1 LPIDNLVY
9 AGATMTTPPRPFRL
23 GTRGSPLALTQARMV
38 VTALA
43 AAHGW
48 DEAAVEIVPIR
59 TSGDRIQDRALAEV
73 GGKALWTKE
82 LDRALLAGEIDFA
95 VHSMK
100 DVETI
105 RPAEIVIAAMLP
117 RADVRDRLIGAR
129 SLAELPPGARVGTSS
144 PRRSA
149 QVRHARRDAEIVLF
163 RGNVD
168 TRLAK
173 LAAGEAEATLLA
185 SAGLDR
191 LGRGEVGHPIPLEQM
206 LPAPAQGAVGME
218 TLAANSGM
226 RALLEAIDDGSTHLC
241 VSAERALLAAL
252 GADCRSPVAALAV
265 EAGGSI
271 RLRAEILSE
280 DGGEVH
286 AGDRLFADPA
296 AAGALA
302 GELLAGASARLKA
315 LFPGR

>member
-1 LPIDNLVY
+1 MTNAPI
-9 AGATMTTPPRPFRL
+9 RPLRL

-38 VTALA
+38 IASLR

-48 DEAAVEIVPIR
+48 AEGAVEIVAIK
-59 TSGDRIQDRALAEV
+59 TSGDKIQDRALAEV

-82 LDRALLAGEIDFA
+82 LDRALLDGEIDFA

-117 RADVRDRLIGAR
+117 RADVRDRLIGVET
-129 SLAELPPGARVGTSS
+129 LAALPQGARVGTSS

-149 QVRHARRDAEIVLF
+149 QVRRARPDAEIVLF

-173 LAAGEAEATLLA
+173 LASGEADATLLA
-185 SAGLDR
+185 GAGLDR
-191 LGRGEVGHPIPLEQM
+191 LGRSEIGYPIPTEVM
-206 LPAPAQGAVGME
+206 LPAPAQGAVGIE
-218 TLAANSGM
+218 TLTADNEM
-226 RALLEAIDDGSTHLC
+226 RALLGAIDDEQTHAC
-241 VSAERALLAAL
+241 VDAERALLAAL

-265 EAGGSI
+265 RSGVG
-271 RLRAEILSE
+271 LHMRAEILTE
-280 DGGEVH
+280 DGGECRSGE
-286 AGDRLFADPA
+286 AMLLRKGDAE
-296 AAGALA
+296 ALA
-302 GELLAGASARLKA
+302 RRLLEHASPRLRA
-315 LFPGR
+315 LFTCA

>member
-1 LPIDNLVY
+1 MSLSDPSLPL
-9 AGATMTTPPRPFRL
+9 RL

-38 VTALA
+38 IEALR

-48 DEAAVEIVPIR
+48 GENAVEIVTIK
-59 TSGDRIQDRALAEV
+59 TSGDKIQDRALAEV

-82 LDRALLAGEIDFA
+82 LDRALLDGEIDFA

-117 RADVRDRLIGAR
+117 RADVRDRLIGVET
-129 SLAELPPGARVGTSS
+129 LAALSRGARVGTSS

-149 QVRHARRDAEIVLF
+149 QVRRARPDAEIVLF

-173 LAAGEAEATLLA
+173 LSAGEAEATLLA

-191 LGRGEVGHPIPLEQM
+191 LGRVGIGHPIPIEEM
-206 LPAPAQGAVGME
+206 LPAPAQGAVGIE
-218 TLAANSGM
+218 TLTANNIVQ
-226 RALLEAIDDGSTHLC
+226 ALLGAIDDAQTHAC
-241 VSAERALLAAL
+241 VDAERALLAAL

-265 EAGGSI
+265 RSGAGLH
-271 RLRAEILSE
+271 LRAEILTE
-280 DGGEVH
+280 DGAECRSGE
-286 AGDRLFADPA
+286 AMLLQKGDAE
-296 AAGALA
+296 ALA
-302 GELLAGASARLKA
+302 RRLLDGASPRLRA
-315 LFPGR
+315 LFTGA